1 MDDKKKQLLNKLK
14 ALAERGVGGEKE
26 TAQRKLKE
34 LMKKYGVE
42 EVDLSDEKVEEV
54 DLSDEKKENFKFKYK
69 NKFEKQLILQI
80 ANKTFGDEW
89 FNRIYTYS
97 SGIGKRSIILIEC
110 TKFEETQIRIEYEFY
125 KELWKE
131 EVEFL
136 FKVFIQKHNIFD
148 PNGSSKDDTTEHK
161 YSEKELRRM
170 AMMEMLLQDKT
181 MMKMLE
187 VEK

>member
-26 TAQRKLKE
+26 TAQRKLKK

-42 EVDLSDEKVEEV
+42 EA
-54 DLSDEKKENFKFKYK
+54 DLSDEKKENFEFKYK

-89 FNRIYTYS
+89 FDRIYTYL

-187 VEK
+187 VGK

>member
-1 MDDKKKQLLNKLK
+1 MDNKKKQLLNKLK

-26 TAQRKLKE
+26 TAQRKLEE
-34 LMKKYGVE
+34 LMRKYGVE
-42 EVDLSDEKVEEV
+42 EA
-54 DLSDEKKENFKFKYK
+54 DLSDEKKEGFKFKYK
-69 NKFEKQLILQI
+69 NQFEKRLILQI

-89 FNRIYTYS
+89 VDRIYIYTR
-97 SGIGKRSIILIEC
+97 GIGKRSIILIEC

-148 PNGSSKDDTTEHK
+148 PNGSSKNDTTEHK

-181 MMKMLE
+181 MTKMLE
-187 VEK
+187 VRNYEEKND

>member
-1 MDDKKKQLLNKLK
+1 MWKHRGDSQDGRRSRPYTREGLYEAGTIACNYQSKYKK
-14 ALAERGVGGEKE
+14 
-26 TAQRKLKE
+26 
-34 LMKKYGVE
+34 
-42 EVDLSDEKVEEV
+42 
-54 DLSDEKKENFKFKYK
+54 DEKKENFEFKYK

-148 PNGSSKDDTTEHK
+148 LNGSSKNNTSEHK
-161 YSEKELRRM
+161 YSEKELKRM

-181 MMKMLE
+181 MTKMLE

>member
-26 TAQRKLKE
+26 TAQRKLE
-34 LMKKYGVE
+34 DLMRKYGVE
-42 EVDLSDEKVEEV
+42 EA
-54 DLSDEKKENFKFKYK
+54 DLSDEKKENFEFKYK

-89 FNRIYTYS
+89 FDRIYTYS
-97 SGIGKRSIILIEC
+97 RGIGKRSIILIEC

-136 FKVFIQKHNIFD
+136 FSVFIQKHNIFD
-148 PNGSSKDDTTEHK
+148 LNGSSKNNTAEHK
-161 YSEKELRRM
+161 YSEKELKRM

-181 MMKMLE
+181 MTKMLE
-187 VEK
+187 VRNYEEKND